1 VVRSPGRVPVR
12 VGLPVGQ
19 GEGSGS
25 SPGWHRSVN
34 VTERWWSAVA
44 VAVPASADDGEPGV
58 LLQLEGRERGEV
70 CMVIRSN
77 DAWEGD
83 SPGKVVTSLRDSGK
97 DGGTPITVGG
107 QEVKGGHS
115 EDLRALGEG
124 KLVWGRKG

>member
-1 VVRSPGRVPVR
+1 VRSPGRVPVR

-25 SPGWHRSVN
+25 SPGWHRGMN
-34 VTERWWSAVA
+34 VTERWWSTVA
-44 VAVPASADDGEPGV
+44 VAASTDDGEPEV

-83 SPGKVVTSLRDSGK
+83 SLGKVVTSLRDSGK

-107 QEVKGGHS
+107 
-115 EDLRALGEG
+115 
-124 KLVWGRKG
+124 